1 MTLTAPLSTTPG
13 PRDLA
18 GLETPALLL
27 DAPRL
32 QANLRRMA
40 ERMAALGVRLRPHV
54 KTAKCLPVAEAT
66 DAANRAAGVPGAAP
80 SDDASVPHGPHGPIT
95 VSTLREADQF
105 AAAGWR
111 DITYAVGLTPN
122 KFAHLR
128 RLLDAGVALTVLLD
142 SVDAARALSAA
153 SADWPRPVA
162 VLIEIDTDG
171 QRAGLRPDAPALLD
185 VAAALSGAGVRLDG
199 VLTHCGGAYH
209 AHGAAALRAIAEQ
222 ERAGAVLAA
231 ERLRA
236 AGHAAPV
243 VSVGSTPT
251 ALFAEHLAGVTEVRA
266 GVYVFM
272 DLMMAALGVCGLD
285 EIAASVLT
293 SVIGHQP
300 DKGWTL
306 IDAGWMALSRDRG
319 LAGEFQDQG
328 LGLVC
333 DAAGV
338 PLGADGGEWI
348 VSAANQEHGIVTHRS
363 GDRSRLLDLP
373 VGTLLRVLPNHACA
387 TAAQHP
393 HYELLGADGQ
403 VCDRWPRFIGW

>member
-1 MTLTAPLSTTPG
+1 MDPIANPTPADPPG
-13 PRDLA
+13 ALA
-18 GLETPALLL
+18 DLETPALLL
-27 DAPRL
+27 DEPRL

-40 ERMAALGVRLRPHV
+40 ERMALLGVQLRPHV
-54 KTAKCLPVAEAT
+54 KTAKCLEVARAT
-66 DAANRAAGVPGAAP
+66 DGANRAAGVPGA
-80 SDDASVPHGPHGPIT
+80 VQRGPIT
-95 VSTLREADQF
+95 VSTLREADRF

-111 DITYAVGLTPN
+111 DITYAVGLTAN

-128 RLLDAGVALTVLLD
+128 RLLDAGVALTVILD
-142 SVDAARALSAA
+142 SVDAAQALSAA
-153 SADWPRPVA
+153 AVEWPSPVA

-171 QRAGLRPDAPALLD
+171 QRAGLRPDAPALLE
-185 VAAALSGAGVRLDG
+185 VAAALAGPGVRLAG

-209 AHGAAALRAIAEQ
+209 AHGEAALRAIAEQ
-222 ERAGAVLAA
+222 ERAGAVQAA

-236 AGHAAPV
+236 AGFAAPV

-251 ALFAEHLAGVTEVRA
+251 ALFAEQLAGVTEVRA

-272 DLMMAALGVCGLD
+272 DLMMAALGVCRLD

-293 SVIGHQP
+293 AVIGHQP
-300 DKGWTL
+300 DRGWTL

-319 LAGEFQDQG
+319 LAGEFTDQG

-333 DAAGV
+333 DAAGR
-338 PLGADGGEWI
+338 PLDEDSAGGGEWI

-363 GDRSRLLDLP
+363 GDPARRLDLP

-387 TAAQHP
+387 TAAQHA
-393 HYELLGADGQ
+393 HYDVLGADGR
-403 VCDRWPRFIGW
+403 VSDRWSRFMGW

>member
-1 MTLTAPLSTTPG
+1 MPF
-13 PRDLA
+13 DLHDA
-18 GLETPALLL
+18 ATVNRRLADLETPALLL
-27 DAPRL
+27 DEARL

-40 ERMAALGVRLRPHV
+40 ERMAGLGVRLRPHV
-54 KTAKCLPVAEAT
+54 KTAKCLPVAQAT
-66 DAANRAAGVPGAAP
+66 DLANRAAGVTGAMER
-80 SDDASVPHGPHGPIT
+80 GPIT

-111 DITYAVGLTPN
+111 DITYAVGLTAN
-122 KFAHLR
+122 KFAHVR
-128 RLLDAGVALTVLLD
+128 RLLEAGVALTVILD
-142 SVDAARALSAA
+142 SVEAARALSAA
-153 SADWPRPVA
+153 AAPWPTPVQ

-171 QRAGLRPDAPALLD
+171 QRAGLRPDAAALLD
-185 VAAALSGAGVRLDG
+185 VAAALDGPGLRLGG

-209 AHGAAALRAIAEQ
+209 AQGEAALRAIAEQ
-222 ERAGAVLAA
+222 ERAGAVQAA

-236 AGHAAPV
+236 AGHPAPV

-251 ALFAEHLAGVTEVRA
+251 ALFAQHLAGVTEVRA

-272 DLMMAALGVCGLD
+272 DLMMAALGVCRLD
-285 EIAASVLT
+285 QIAASVLT

-319 LAGEFQDQG
+319 LAGEFEDQG

-333 DAAGV
+333 DAQGRV
-338 PLGADGGEWI
+338 IGEGAAAVGGEWI

-363 GDRSRLLDLP
+363 GDPRRWLDLP

-393 HYELLGADGQ
+393 HYVVLEPGGE
-403 VCDRWPRFIGW
+403 VMTERWPRFMGW